1 MKLMKWRIAEK
12 KLKFV
17 NKIMTREDSNI
28 TKRVLM
34 SEVIDEIDGLAHE
47 CKNLAEEIG
56 IENVALN
63 RVSKEEIKRAIEVK
77 DKEEKRNDMDA
88 SKKVGDRLTDNQ
100 NDNSYLEWM
109 PLHLS
114 RIWIRYRTRMC
125 KGVKYNNKRSYKDL
139 KCRFCTSGRVEDQ
152 EHLEECEGT
161 EFERRG
167 LRMSERSDLV
177 KFWSRMEKKM
187 MIKKLQ
193 EKKEMEKN
201 INNVAT
207 VT

>member
-1 MKLMKWRIAEK
+1 M
-12 KLKFV
+12 
-17 NKIMTREDSNI
+17 
-28 TKRVLM
+28 
-34 SEVIDEIDGLAHE
+34 
-47 CKNLAEEIG
+47 
-56 IENVALN
+56 
-63 RVSKEEIKRAIEVK
+63 
-77 DKEEKRNDMDA
+77 
-88 SKKVGDRLTDNQ
+88 
-100 NDNSYLEWM
+100 
-109 PLHLS
+109 
-114 RIWIRYRTRMC
+114 
-125 KGVKYNNKRSYKDL
+125 
-139 KCRFCTSGRVEDQ
+139 EDQ